1 MLDSIA
7 EPLALA
13 CPLAITCASVVV
25 ADRIR
30 ERRRRELLNRAL
42 HELRRPLQALV
53 LQARRGTP
61 TQRRGRDQLEQALE
75 ALAGIDREVNGEPPP
90 RRSAIVDGRALA
102 AEAAGRWRV
111 PAALQ
116 GRSIEFAWSANGSR
130 LECDEAAVAA
140 ALDNLIANALE
151 HGCGP
156 IRIDGSERAGR
167 LRLTVADGVDAGGR
181 AVMPAPEP
189 RRPRRITHRHQAGSR
204 RGHGL
209 GIVADVAAAHGGR
222 FAACAHELG
231 ASAVLELPLAAA
243 SAPPAT
249 R

>member
-1 MLDSIA
+1 MLPKPTMLDSIA

-53 LQARRGTP
+53 LQARRV
-61 TQRRGRDQLEQALE
+61 RRP
-75 ALAGIDREVNGEPPP
+75 NGAAAISSS
-90 RRSAIVDGRALA
+90 RRSRRWPGSTVRSTASRRRDARRSST
-102 AEAAGRWRV
+102 AGRWR
-111 PAALQ
+111 PRRSGAGESPPRSRAA
-116 GRSIEFAWSANGSR
+116 RSSSPGAPTARASNATRRRSR
-130 LECDEAAVAA
+130 A

-151 HGCGP
+151 HGSGP

-181 AVMPAPEP
+181 A
-189 RRPRRITHRHQAGSR
+189 
-204 RGHGL
+204 
-209 GIVADVAAAHGGR
+209 
-222 FAACAHELG
+222 
-231 ASAVLELPLAAA
+231 
-243 SAPPAT
+243 
-249 R
+249 